1 MKRISTDQILFM
13 HVDLMKSD
21 DLAITELIDLWDIR
35 DELEQFE
42 NVTIDEED

>member
-21 DLAITELIDLWDIR
+21 DVAITILTELWDMK
-35 DELEQFE
+35 DELNF
-42 NVTIDEED
+42 VVRG